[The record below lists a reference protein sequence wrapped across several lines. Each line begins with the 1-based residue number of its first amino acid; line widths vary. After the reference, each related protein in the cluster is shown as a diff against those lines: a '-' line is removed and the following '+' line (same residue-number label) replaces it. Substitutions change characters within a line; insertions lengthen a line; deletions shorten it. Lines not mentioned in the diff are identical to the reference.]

1 MDNNFEN
8 LKDFNYTSNKIGID
22 KKINI
27 MKRKISYFNPVRIRR
42 AKTKRF
48 SKEAT
53 CENFSKEIFYIY
65 LIKRPLFK
73 TNSLQL
79 KLIDK
84 HSNIVIGAFALSDLK
99 ILPFN
104 NLPFTIDEIVKRY
117 SLYGHHVVDIK
128 VQDLTRTF
136 TIPEKLLRFFAIKQ

>member
-1 MDNNFEN
+1 M
-8 LKDFNYTSNKIGID
+8 
-22 KKINI
+22 
-27 MKRKISYFNPVRIRR
+27 
-42 AKTKRF
+42 
-48 SKEAT
+48 
-53 CENFSKEIFYIY
+53 
-65 LIKRPLFK
+65 FK